1 MKSHRTLFIGCII
14 CLLFLGIAG
23 RAYVLQT
30 VHTYSGACGKLHGLP
45 GVLQKAG
52 FLPSGNCKVD
62 PARNDCTSQSCE
74 VNGRAGLCQKLQID
88 FRTFACVCVP
98 QPPSR

>member
-1 MKSHRTLFIGCII
+1 MFIGCIL

-30 VHTYSGACGKLHGLP
+30 VHTYSGSCEKLHGLP
-45 GVLQKAG
+45 GLLQKVG

-62 PARNDCTSQSCE
+62 TTKNGCTAQSCE
-74 VNGRAGLCQKLQID
+74 VNGRAGQCQKLQID
-88 FRTFACVCVP
+88 RRTFICLCVP
-98 QPPSR
+98 QTPSR